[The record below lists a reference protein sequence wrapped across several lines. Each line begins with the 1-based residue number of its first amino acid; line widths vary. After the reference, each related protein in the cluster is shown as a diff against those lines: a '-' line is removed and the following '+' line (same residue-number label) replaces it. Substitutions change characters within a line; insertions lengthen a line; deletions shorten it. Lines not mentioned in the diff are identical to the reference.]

1 MLLLISVVL
10 AILSALGLK
19 RLLPVARNIGN
30 KSVSSVKLWQAAG
43 NQIVAVSLLHFR
55 RCPTGST
62 I

>member
-1 MLLLISVVL
+1 MGLLISTVL

-19 RLLPVARNIGN
+19 RLLPAARKHRRQVRFIRE
-30 KSVSSVKLWQAAG
+30 LWQAAG
-43 NQIVAVSLLHFR
+43 NQIVAVLLLHFR